1 MRAPDATLA
10 LMPDRPVLAT
20 HLQEEIERS
29 ADPAGVTLALERVV
43 GANPQAAG
51 RIDSD
56 PELRAA
62 LIAVAAASPWL
73 ARVCATDPAAVDV
86 LANLAL
92 PVADRAR
99 DLAADL
105 AGFPNSQTAGRVL
118 TAVDPPDLATA
129 GLMRAKRLG
138 SLRIAARDLLGLD
151 GVEEVGTAL
160 SGLADGL
167 LQLAWNL
174 AAGGMAPGGPAGG
187 DLPDAEDAELAAA
200 TDWGLAVIGLGKLG
214 GSELNYSSDVDILL
228 VAPTDRPAAPAFDS
242 RRFLDLARSAWRVDL
257 DLRPEG
263 RAGQLARTL
272 PSYLAYWDRWAET
285 WEFQALLKARAVAGN
300 RSLGMSFEQEAAAR
314 VWGRPFGADELRQ
327 VRGLKAR
334 AEQAVTR
341 QGLADRELKRGT
353 GGIRDIE
360 FAVQLLQL
368 VHGRADGG
376 LRSPSTLPALAA
388 LAAGGYVAPEDAAT
402 LDAAYRFLRTVENR
416 LQLYEDQQVH
426 TLPSQPEA
434 RVRLARVL
442 GYRDQAS
449 ATALTQFESELRH
462 HRSQVRLIHE
472 RLFFRPLLESF
483 TSAAPTGGKS
493 RLISPEA
500 VVERLQAFGFAD
512 AERTSQAV
520 RELTRGFSRSSQ
532 LMSQMLP
539 ILLDWLSSAPDP
551 DTGLL
556 GLRTLA
562 TGPHRRDQLTAL
574 CRESP
579 EAARQLCQLI
589 GTGTSFTRAFER
601 QPDMLAGLA
610 TGETV
615 ADRSRAE
622 LDERAAGWV
631 AWRSGEGGVERG
643 LQLFTRAENLRIAAR
658 DALGLVDVDATGAA
672 LTDLAE
678 SVVDAA
684 LRLVGPPLPF
694 AVVGMGRFGG
704 RELAYKSD
712 LDLQFV
718 YDAPAGWS
726 AADAAAQAESAA
738 STLVRL
744 LGGSTPATGLYRVD
758 TALRPEGRQ
767 GPLARSLDAYAA
779 YYDRWAQ
786 VWERQALLRGR
797 VIAGDTD
804 LGERFATLASE
815 FVWARP
821 ISVADLR
828 EIRRTKARIERERV
842 PASDDPKFHLKL
854 GPGSLSDIEWTAQ
867 LLQLRH
873 GVRSTGTVAALDQL
887 ARRGALAADDHR
899 VLVEA
904 YRFCER
910 TRNRLALVWDG
921 ATDSLPT
928 TGTHLTALARS
939 LGTTGSGLRD
949 EYRRRTRRARRVVER
964 LFYDTGDSAMGS
976 I

>member
-1 MRAPDATLA
+1 MLA
-10 LMPDRPVLAT
+10 AHVQDD
-20 HLQEEIERS
+20 IERS
-29 ADPAGVTLALERVV
+29 ADPAGVTVALERVV
-43 GANPQAAG
+43 SANPGAG
-51 RIDSD
+51 DWLDRD

-73 ARVCATDPAAVDV
+73 ARVCATEPAALAI
-86 LANLAL
+86 LANLHQPGD
-92 PVADRAR
+92 PVPRLHDLDSGDR
-99 DLAADL
+99 D
-105 AGFPNSQTAGRVL
+105 G
-118 TAVDPPDLATA
+118 VDSMDAATA
-129 GLMRAKRLG
+129 AVARAKRLG
-138 SLRIAARDLLGLD
+138 ILRIAARDLLGLD
-151 GVEEVGTAL
+151 GVEQVGAAL
-160 SGLADGL
+160 AALADGL
-167 LQLAWNL
+167 LDLAWKL
-174 AAGGMAPGGPAGG
+174 AAGGPANRDPGSG
-187 DLPDAEDAELAAA
+187 
-200 TDWGLAVIGLGKLG
+200 GLAVIGLGKLG

-228 VAPTDRPAAPAFDS
+228 VTPTDTPTAPGSDPRP
-242 RRFLDLARSAWRVDL
+242 FLTLARSAWRVDL

-272 PSYLAYWDRWAET
+272 PSYLAYWDRWADT
-285 WEFQALLKARAVAGN
+285 WEFQALLKARSVAGN
-300 RSLGMSFEQEAAAR
+300 RSLGASFEREAAAR
-314 VWGRPFGADELRQ
+314 VWGRPFGAEELRQ
-327 VRGLKAR
+327 VRRLKAR

-368 VHGRADGG
+368 VHGRADPS
-376 LRSPSTLPALAA
+376 LRSPSTLVALGALAD
-388 LAAGGYVAPEDAAT
+388 GGYVAPEDAAT
-402 LDAAYRFLRTVENR
+402 LDEAYRFLRTVEHR
-416 LQLYEDQQVH
+416 LQLHEDQQVH
-426 TLPSQPEA
+426 TLPSQPDA
-434 RVRLARVL
+434 RTRLARVL
-442 GYRDQAS
+442 GYRDQTS
-449 ATALTQFESELRH
+449 ATALTRFESDLRH
-462 HRSQVRLIHE
+462 HRSQVRWIHE

-483 TSAAPTGGKS
+483 TSPVRTDTAPTGDKAH
-493 RLISPEA
+493 LISPEA
-500 VVERLQAFGFAD
+500 VVERLKAFGFAD

-520 RELTRGFSRSSQ
+520 RELTRGFSRPSQ

-539 ILLDWLSSAPDP
+539 ILLDWLSNAPDP
-551 DTGLL
+551 DAGLL

-562 TGPHRRDQLTAL
+562 TGTHRRDQLTAL

-579 EAARQLCQLI
+579 EAARQLCLLI
-589 GTGTSFTRAFER
+589 GTGPSFARAFER

-610 TGETV
+610 TGDTV

-631 AWRSGEGGVERG
+631 AWRSGEGGIERG

-658 DALGLVDVDATGAA
+658 DALDLVDVGATGAA

-684 LRLVGPPLPF
+684 LRIVDPPLPF
-694 AVVGMGRFGG
+694 AVIGMGRLGG
-704 RELAYKSD
+704 RELAYRSD
-712 LDLQFV
+712 LDLLFV
-718 YDAPAGWS
+718 YEAPADWS
-726 AADAAAQAESAA
+726 AADAAAKAESAA
-738 STLVRL
+738 IALVRV

-758 TALRPEGRQ
+758 TALRPEGRH
-767 GPLARSLDAYAA
+767 GPQARSIDAYAA

-797 VIAGDTD
+797 MIAGDAD
-804 LGERFATLASE
+804 LGARFAALARD
-815 FVWARP
+815 FVWDRP
-821 ISVADLR
+821 IGPADLR

-842 PASDDPKFHLKL
+842 PASDDPEFHLKL

-873 GVRSTGTVAALDQL
+873 RVPATGTVTALDHL
-887 ARRGALAADDHR
+887 LRRGALAAEDHR
-899 VLVEA
+899 VLVDA

-910 TRNRLALVWDG
+910 TRNRLTLVWDG

-928 TGTHLTALARS
+928 TGPHLTALARG

-964 LFYDTGDSAMGS
+964 LFYGHGDSASGS

>member
-1 MRAPDATLA
+1 
-10 LMPDRPVLAT
+10 VLAA
-20 HLQEEIERS
+20 HLQDDIERS
-29 ADPAGVTLALERVV
+29 ADPAGVTVALERVM
-43 GANPQAAG
+43 GADPGAAS
-51 RIDSD
+51 RIDGD

-62 LIAVAAASPWL
+62 LIAVTAASPWL
-73 ARVCATDPAAVDV
+73 ARVCATDPGALDV
-86 LANLAL
+86 LARLDQPGE
-92 PVADRAR
+92 PVAALAGPAGAR
-99 DLAADL
+99 PDLEGEADLAA
-105 AGFPNSQTAGRVL
+105 AGVA
-118 TAVDPPDLATA
+118 
-129 GLMRAKRLG
+129 RAKRLG
-138 SLRIAARDLLGLD
+138 ILRIAGRDLLGLD
-151 GVEEVGTAL
+151 GVEEVGAAL
-160 SGLADGL
+160 AQLADGL
-167 LQLAWNL
+167 LQLAWQL
-174 AAGGMAPGGPAGG
+174 AAPEAADAGEG
-187 DLPDAEDAELAAA
+187 
-200 TDWGLAVIGLGKLG
+200 GLAVIGLGKLG
-214 GSELNYSSDVDILL
+214 GGELNYSSDVDILL
-228 VAPTDRPAAPAFDS
+228 VTPADTPAGPALEP
-242 RRFLDLARSAWRVDL
+242 RTFLTLARSAWRVDL

-272 PSYLAYWDRWAET
+272 ASYVAYWDRWAET

-300 RSLGMSFEQEAAAR
+300 PWLGASFEQEAAAR

-327 VRGLKAR
+327 VRRLKAR

-368 VHGRADGG
+368 VHGRADPG
-376 LRSPSTLPALAA
+376 LRSPSTLPALGA
-388 LAAGGYVAPEDAAT
+388 LAAGGYVAPEDAAA
-402 LDAAYRFLRTVENR
+402 LDEAYRFLRTVEHR

-426 TLPSQPEA
+426 TLPNQPEA

-449 ATALTQFESELRH
+449 ATALSQFESELRH
-462 HRSQVRLIHE
+462 QRSRVRWIHE

-483 TSAAPTGGKS
+483 TSPVRTDQIGTGPIGTGTGPT
-493 RLISPEA
+493 LISPEA

-512 AERTSQAV
+512 ADRTSQAV

-532 LMSQMLP
+532 LMAQMLP
-539 ILLDWLSSAPDP
+539 ILLDWLSHAPDP
-551 DTGLL
+551 DAGLL

-562 TGPHRRDQLTAL
+562 TGTHRRDQLTAL

-589 GTGTSFTRAFER
+589 GTGPSFARAFER

-610 TGETV
+610 TGDTV

-622 LDERAAGWV
+622 LDERAAGWL
-631 AWRSGEGGVERG
+631 AWRSGEGGIERG
-643 LQLFTRAENLRIAAR
+643 LQLFTRAEQLRISAR
-658 DALGLVDVDATGAA
+658 DALDLVGVDATGAA

-678 SVVDAA
+678 SVVDAG
-684 LRLVGPPLPF
+684 LRIVEPDLPF
-694 AVVGMGRFGG
+694 AVIGMGRLGG

-712 LDLQFV
+712 LDLLFV
-718 YDAPAGWS
+718 YDTPAGWS
-726 AADAAAQAESAA
+726 PADAAARAESAA
-738 STLVRL
+738 TALVRL
-744 LGGSTPATGLYRVD
+744 LGGTTPATGLYRVD

-767 GPLARSLDAYAA
+767 GPQARSLDAYAA

-797 VIAGDTD
+797 LIAGDAD
-804 LGERFATLASE
+804 LGARFGALARD
-815 FVWARP
+815 FVWSRP
-821 ISVADLR
+821 ITPADLR

-873 GVRSTGTVAALDQL
+873 QVPATGTIAALDL
-887 ARRGALAADDHR
+887 LVRRGALAAEDHR
-899 VLVEA
+899 VLIEA

-928 TGTHLTALARS
+928 TGAHLTALARS

-964 LFYDTGDSAMGS
+964 LFYGNGDTG
-976 I
+976 

>member
-1 MRAPDATLA
+1 
-10 LMPDRPVLAT
+10 VLAA
-20 HLQEEIERS
+20 HLQDDIERS
-29 ADPAGVTLALERVV
+29 ADPGGVTVALERVV
-43 GANPQAAG
+43 SANPEAADW
-51 RIDSD
+51 IDGN

-62 LIAVAAASPWL
+62 LIAVLAASPWL
-73 ARVCATDPAAVDV
+73 ARVCATDPAALGI
-86 LANLAL
+86 LANLEHPGE
-92 PVADRAR
+92 PVAS
-99 DLAADL
+99 L
-105 AGFPNSQTAGRVL
+105 AGVAGRSRAAGDAPDLPTAGV
-118 TAVDPPDLATA
+118 A
-129 GLMRAKRLG
+129 RAKRLG
-138 SLRIAARDLLGLD
+138 TLRIAARDLLGLD
-151 GVEEVGTAL
+151 GVEETGAAL
-160 SGLADGL
+160 AELAVDL
-167 LQLAWNL
+167 LQLAWEL
-174 AAGGMAPGGPAGG
+174 AGGAPVDG
-187 DLPDAEDAELAAA
+187 DGADRGDG
-200 TDWGLAVIGLGKLG
+200 GLAVIGLGKLG

-228 VAPTDRPAAPAFDS
+228 VAPTETPQAPASDP
-242 RRFLDLARSAWRVDL
+242 RPFLTLARSAWRVDL

-263 RAGQLARTL
+263 RAGPLARTL

-285 WEFQALLKARAVAGN
+285 WEFQALLKARPVAGN
-300 RSLGMSFEQEAAAR
+300 RSLGAGFEHEAAAR

-327 VRGLKAR
+327 VRRLKAR

-368 VHGRADGG
+368 VHGRAEPN
-376 LRSPSTLPALAA
+376 LRSPSTLPALNA
-388 LAAGGYVAPEDAAT
+388 LADGGYVAPEDAAT
-402 LDAAYRFLRTVENR
+402 LDEAYRFLRTVEHR

-426 TLPSQPEA
+426 TLPSQPDA
-434 RVRLARVL
+434 RIRLARVL

-449 ATALTQFESELRH
+449 ATALTQFESDLRH
-462 HRSQVRLIHE
+462 HRSQVRWIHE

-483 TSAAPTGGKS
+483 TSPVRTTTGPTGGKAH
-493 RLISPEA
+493 LISPEA

-539 ILLDWLSSAPDP
+539 ILLDWLSTAPDP
-551 DTGLL
+551 DAGLL

-562 TGPHRRDQLTAL
+562 TGTHRRDQLTAL

-579 EAARQLCQLI
+579 EAARQLCHLI
-589 GTGTSFTRAFER
+589 GTGPSFARAFER

-610 TGETV
+610 TGDTV

-631 AWRSGEGGVERG
+631 AWRSGEGGIERG

-658 DALGLVDVDATGAA
+658 DALDLVDVDATGAA

-684 LRLVGPPLPF
+684 LHIVDPPLPF
-694 AVVGMGRFGG
+694 AVIGMGRLGG

-712 LDLQFV
+712 LDLLFV
-718 YDAPAGWS
+718 YEAPAGWS
-726 AADAAAQAESAA
+726 AADAAAKAESAA
-738 STLVRL
+738 GALVRL

-767 GPLARSLDAYAA
+767 GPQARSLEAYAA

-797 VIAGDTD
+797 LIAGDAG
-804 LGERFATLASE
+804 LGERFAALARD
-815 FVWARP
+815 FVWTRP
-821 ISVADLR
+821 ITPADLR

-873 GVRSTGTVAALDQL
+873 EVPATGTVAALDQL
-887 ARRGALAADDHR
+887 VRRGALTAEDHR
-899 VLVEA
+899 VLVDA

-910 TRNRLALVWDG
+910 TRNRLALVWDS

-928 TGTHLTALARS
+928 TGPHLTALARS

-964 LFYDTGDSAMGS
+964 LFYGNGDSAIGS

>member
-1 MRAPDATLA
+1 MLA
-10 LMPDRPVLAT
+10 SPVRDD
-20 HLQEEIERS
+20 IERS
-29 ADPAGVTLALERVV
+29 ADPGGVTLALERVV
-43 GANPQAAG
+43 SANPEAAG
-51 RIDSD
+51 WIDGD
-56 PELRAA
+56 PERRAA
-62 LIAVAAASPWL
+62 LITVMAASPWL
-73 ARVCATDPAAVDV
+73 ARVCATDPAALDILGSLHQPAKPIAGLAGLGGGV
-86 LANLAL
+86 LA
-92 PVADRAR
+92 
-99 DLAADL
+99 
-105 AGFPNSQTAGRVL
+105 AGGP
-118 TAVDPPDLATA
+118 VDPAA
-129 GLMRAKRLG
+129 GLARAKRLG
-138 SLRIAARDLLGLD
+138 TLRIAARDLLGLD
-151 GVEEVGTAL
+151 GVEDVGAAL
-160 SGLADGL
+160 AELAGGL
-167 LQLAWNL
+167 LQPWNL
-174 AAGGMAPGGPAGG
+174 AAASPAPG
-187 DLPDAEDAELAAA
+187 A
-200 TDWGLAVIGLGKLG
+200 TDQGATEQRATDQGATEPSDSGVAVIGLGKLG

-228 VAPTDRPAAPAFDS
+228 VAPTEAPAAPVSDP
-242 RRFLDLARSAWRVDL
+242 RRFLTLARRAWRVDL

-263 RAGQLARTL
+263 RAGHLARTL
-272 PSYLAYWDRWAET
+272 PSYAAYWDRWAET

-300 RSLGMSFEQEAAAR
+300 RSLGASFEHEAAAR

-327 VRGLKAR
+327 VRRLKVR
-334 AEQAVTR
+334 AEQAVSR

-368 VHGRADGG
+368 VHGRADPS
-376 LRSPSTLPALAA
+376 LRSSSTLPALGA

-402 LDAAYRFLRTVENR
+402 LDAAYRFLRTVEHR

-426 TLPSQPEA
+426 TLPSQPAA

-442 GYRDQAS
+442 GYRDQAA
-449 ATALTQFESELRH
+449 ATAVSQFESDLRH
-462 HRSQVRLIHE
+462 HRSRVRWIHE

-483 TSAAPTGGKS
+483 TSAVPTGG
-493 RLISPEA
+493 RAHLISPEA
-500 VVERLQAFGFAD
+500 VVERLQAFGFTD

-539 ILLDWLSSAPDP
+539 ILLDWLSNAPDP
-551 DTGLL
+551 DVGLL

-562 TGPHRRDQLTAL
+562 TGTHRRDQLTAL

-589 GTGTSFTRAFER
+589 GTGPSFVRTFER
-601 QPDMLAGLA
+601 QPDLLAGLA
-610 TGETV
+610 TGDTV

-622 LDERAAGWV
+622 LEERVSGWL
-631 AWRSGEGGVERG
+631 AWRSGEGGIERG
-643 LQLFTRAENLRIAAR
+643 LQLFTRAEYLRIAAR
-658 DALGLVDVDATGAA
+658 DALDLVDVDAAGGA

-678 SVVDAA
+678 SVVETA
-684 LRLVGPPLPF
+684 LGIVDPPLPF
-694 AVVGMGRFGG
+694 AVIGMGRLGG

-712 LDLQFV
+712 LDLLFV
-718 YDAPAGWS
+718 YDTPTGWTG
-726 AADAAAQAESAA
+726 ADAAAKAESVA
-738 STLVRL
+738 SALVRL

-767 GPLARSLDAYAA
+767 GPQARSLDAYAA

-797 VIAGDTD
+797 VIAGDVE
-804 LGERFATLASE
+804 LGERFAVLARD
-815 FVWARP
+815 FVWNRP
-821 ISVADLR
+821 VSPADLR

-873 GVRSTGTVAALDQL
+873 QVRATGTVAALDL
-887 ARRGALAADDHR
+887 LVRRGALTVDDHR
-899 VLVEA
+899 VLVDA

-928 TGTHLTALARS
+928 TGAHLTALARS

-949 EYRRRTRRARRVVER
+949 EYRQRTRRARRVVER
-964 LFYDTGDSAMGS
+964 LFYGNGDSASGS